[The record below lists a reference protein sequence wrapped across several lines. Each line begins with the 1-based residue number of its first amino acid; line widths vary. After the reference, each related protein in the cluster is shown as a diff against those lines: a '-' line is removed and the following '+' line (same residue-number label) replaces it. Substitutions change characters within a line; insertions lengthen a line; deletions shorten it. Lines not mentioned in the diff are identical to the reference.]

1 MWEDGREPNGD
12 ESQMLCCRHST
23 SFWRD
28 PPLPAHLDFCL
39 SHSVVAVVVV
49 VVVVVNKD
57 LRYLT
62 KLQEM

>member
-1 MWEDGREPNGD
+1 MDGNPTEMNHKCCAADTARLSGD
-12 ESQMLCCRHST
+12 Y
-23 SFWRD
+23 

-49 VVVVVNKD
+49 VVVEVNKD